1 MCFTVRSLC
10 WCAVSINSFPIQ
22 RWRDI
27 RVKFQLWEDE
37 FGRRSFL
44 IQAGQDP
51 GFDKAGDQFYPEL
64 PLRSEWLLKCKNANS
79 QELFQSQIRRISSGM
94 SEEVGKGSRRTVL
107 PRTTRRGGRTES
119 LQGTQ
124 TWTRPLVSETSPQM
138 NQCSVSL
145 SYRHL
150 DTDNDSG
157 CVLLFSLQ
165 NCSQS
170 KDWATVVFQ
179 SSSGDLTY
187 MNCHPFTAVFLRRK
201 NGNICSVRCPGLTA
215 SLTFELLEWYFWSP
229 FGFPFCTWH
238 GHRCVLPPPDR
249 GARDICRNRKHLPS
263 LR

>member
-1 MCFTVRSLC
+1 M
-10 WCAVSINSFPIQ
+10 
-22 RWRDI
+22 
-27 RVKFQLWEDE
+27 KFQLWEDE

-170 KDWATVVFQ
+170 KD
-179 SSSGDLTY
+179 
-187 MNCHPFTAVFLRRK
+187 
-201 NGNICSVRCPGLTA
+201 
-215 SLTFELLEWYFWSP
+215 
-229 FGFPFCTWH
+229 
-238 GHRCVLPPPDR
+238 
-249 GARDICRNRKHLPS
+249 
-263 LR
+263 